1 MEHLTE
7 EQVHLIRE
15 YLDMLSSI
23 EEGFEYVIASYED
36 YSKTEADLI
45 LSDIFSAFV
54 QIISSNEN
62 LEKVFA
68 EHKDIT
74 HVLQEFHQVVVASEK
89 LTGLFDKTN
98 AKQAIVNEDIFP
110 AYQAWHSK
118 IEPLLSV
125 YQLA

>member
-15 YLDMLSSI
+15 YLDLLSSI
-23 EEGFEYVIASYED
+23 KEGFEYVIASYED

-54 QIISSNEN
+54 QIISSNED

-68 EHKDIT
+68 EQREIILA
-74 HVLQEFHQVVVASEK
+74 LQEFQQVVVASEK
-89 LTGLFDKTN
+89 LAGLFDKTN
-98 AKQAIVNEDIFP
+98 AKQTIVNEDIFP

-118 IEPLLSV
+118 IEPLLRG